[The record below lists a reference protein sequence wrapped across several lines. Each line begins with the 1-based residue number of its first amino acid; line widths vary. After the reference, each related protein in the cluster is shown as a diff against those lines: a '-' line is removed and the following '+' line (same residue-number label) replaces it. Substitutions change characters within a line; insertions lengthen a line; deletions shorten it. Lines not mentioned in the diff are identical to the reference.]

1 MTKQSLLNLFFAESD
16 DEENPDEDDDGEDVD
31 REEEEDDDGDQ
42 RMGSS
47 GIKGEGLD
55 GQVDFNPIFF
65 KSAESWHFIAR
76 FLQSFMQFSVQRPFE
91 YHIQ

>member
-55 GQVDFNPIFF
+55 GQVDFFF
-65 KSAESWHFIAR
+65 YLLHLS
-76 FLQSFMQFSVQRPFE
+76 
-91 YHIQ
+91 